1 MRKNIINMAAIGVF
15 TLALTACGN
24 AASNQPEAKAEKTV
38 TEIPA
43 DSRALTKALNLK
55 DTQVPLLNNPVGN
68 MK

>member
-43 DSRALTKALNLK
+43 DSRYEMIQNYKIVTLCGSTRFKEQFLE
-55 DTQVPLLNNPVGN
+55 
-68 MK
+68 